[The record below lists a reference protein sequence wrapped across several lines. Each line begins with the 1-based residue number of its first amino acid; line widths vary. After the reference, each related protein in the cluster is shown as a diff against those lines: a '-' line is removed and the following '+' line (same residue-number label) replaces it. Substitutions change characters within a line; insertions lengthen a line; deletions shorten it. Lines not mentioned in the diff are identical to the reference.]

1 MFGKNSNGN
10 SDSQGGRSY
19 VAETMQIEGD
29 LHSAGAVDVAGLIN
43 GSVNVAEV
51 MVFETGSIKGN
62 LKVNKIEINGHVE
75 GQVIADV
82 IILGKNAVIKG
93 DLLFR
98 VSLKT
103 EAGADIEGYIKRVES
118 NANEKIVEREDEDQD
133 IQDIMPIQRPE
144 LGRPTLVKESLLTKQ
159 EKKVI

>member
-1 MFGKNSNGN
+1 MFKSLRSVEENKINHS
-10 SDSQGGRSY
+10 GRSH
-19 VAETMQIEGD
+19 VGETMQIEGD

-103 EAGADIEGYIKRVES
+103 IEGYIKRVES
-118 NANEKIVEREDEDQD
+118 NEKIVDREEEDQD
-133 IQDIMPIQRPE
+133 IQDIMPVQRPE

>member
-29 LHSAGAVDVAGLIN
+29 LYSAGAVDVAGLIN

-75 GQVIADV
+75 GQVVADV

-118 NANEKIVEREDEDQD
+118 NEKIVDREEEDQD
-133 IQDIMPIQRPE
+133 IQDIMPVQRPE